1 MINLKSC
8 YKTVLLLYYIALYSL
23 ALSPVFIVSD
33 NEKRL
38 KKDLRRTK
46 ALLRDA
52 ETVIQKQQSS
62 ENSKVTIRQLR
73 NQVSRQLIQMNSSSF
88 RNL

>member
-1 MINLKSC
+1 M
-8 YKTVLLLYYIALYSL
+8 LLLYYIARYPLTF
-23 ALSPVFIVSD
+23 FIMSD

-62 ENSKVTIRQLR
+62 ENSKVIIRQLR
-73 NQVSRQLIQMNSSSF
+73 NQVSRQLIWMNSS
-88 RNL
+88 

>member
-1 MINLKSC
+1 M
-8 YKTVLLLYYIALYSL
+8 LLLYYIALYPL
-23 ALSPVFIVSD
+23 TFFIMSD

-62 ENSKVTIRQLR
+62 ENSKVIIRQLR
-73 NQVSRQLIQMNSSSF
+73 NQVSRQLIWMNSS
-88 RNL
+88 

>member
-1 MINLKSC
+1 M
-8 YKTVLLLYYIALYSL
+8 LLLYYIALYPL
-23 ALSPVFIVSD
+23 TLSHVFIVLD

-73 NQVSRQLIQMNSSSF
+73 NQVSRQLIRINS
-88 RNL
+88 